1 MSLLLIGQKLWRYK
15 LATLPVIAFVLLGA
29 FYVIAIKQPVYQ
41 TASSY
46 ILLNPPA
53 PPTPDE
59 ISRDPKLGQGTNNPY
74 TRYSDQSIVVQVL
87 ASRLSGD
94 DARAELAKQGADP
107 RYTLAP
113 SSNFGFSAPIVQITA
128 VGASPAVAVR
138 TANVVGRAMTRELDG
153 MQQAHGTAPRYR
165 IEAQP
170 VAAAHDA
177 RLKASGKLRSLVAV
191 FVLGGIMLFVVVSIA
206 DALTAIRSQRRPRV
220 RVRDGASDGSGGAH
234 VEPFLRPDGASA
246 DRPSARSAR
255 DERLSGPGPGAWRA
269 RGSSEESGRNV
280 RRLAPLP
287 DPNPGAERWQL
298 KPWE

>member
-1 MSLLLIGQKLWRYK
+1 MSLLLIAQKLWRYK
-15 LATLPVIAFVLLGA
+15 LATLPVIAFLVLGA
-29 FYVIAIKQPVYQ
+29 FYVVAIKQPVYE

-138 TANVVGRAMTRELDG
+138 TANVVGLAMTRELDR

-177 RLKASGKLRSLVAV
+177 RLKASGKLRALVAV

-206 DALTAIRSQRRPRV
+206 DALTAIRQQRRSRV
-220 RVRDGASDGSGGAH
+220 RLRDGAGDHGSGGAH
-234 VEPFLRPDGASA
+234 VEQFLRPDGASA
-246 DRPSARSAR
+246 DAPLARRAR
-255 DERLSGPGPGAWRA
+255 DERLAEPGGWRA
-269 RGSSEESGRNV
+269 SGSNGETGRNV

-287 DPNPGAERWQL
+287 DPNPSGERWQL

>member
-1 MSLLLIGQKLWRYK
+1 MSLLLIAQKIWRYK
-15 LATLPVIAFVLLGA
+15 LATLPVLAFVLAGA
-29 FYVIAIKQPVYQ
+29 FYVVAVKQPVYE

-53 PPTPDE
+53 PPTADE
-59 ISRDPKLGQGTNNPY
+59 AARNPELAKGTNNPY

-94 DARAELAKQGADP
+94 DARAELVKQGADP

-113 SSNFGFSAPIVQITA
+113 SSSFGFSAPIVEITA
-128 VGASPAVAVR
+128 VGATPAVAIR
-138 TANVVGRAMTRELDG
+138 TANVVGQAMTRELDR

-165 IEAQP
+165 IEAQQ

-177 RLKASGKLRSLVAV
+177 RLKASGKLRALVAV
-191 FVLGGIMLFVVVSIA
+191 FVLGGIMLFLVVSVA
-206 DALTAIRSQRRPRV
+206 DAFATIRSQRRPRV
-220 RVRDGASDGSGGAH
+220 RIRDGGGQPVVGGAH
-234 VEPFLRPDGASA
+234 VEPFVRPDGAA
-246 DRPSARSAR
+246 AELPAVR
-255 DERLSGPGPGAWRA
+255 DAHEERLAEPGAWRA
-269 RGSSEESGRNV
+269 SASNGESGRQV

>member
-1 MSLLLIGQKLWRYK
+1 MSLLLIAQKIWRYK
-15 LATLPVIAFVLLGA
+15 FATLPVLGLMLLGA

-53 PPTPDE
+53 APTPDE
-59 ISRDPKLGQGTNNPY
+59 VARDPKLGVGTDNPY

-94 DARAELAKQGADP
+94 DARAELAREGADP
-107 RYTLAP
+107 RYTVAP

-128 VGASPAVAVR
+128 VGVTPAAAVK
-138 TANVVGRAMTRELDG
+138 TADVVGLAMTRELDR
-153 MQQAHGTAPRYR
+153 MQQQHGTAPRYR
-165 IEAQP
+165 IDAQE

-191 FVLGGIMLFVVVSIA
+191 FVLCGILLFVVVSIA
-206 DALTAIRSQRRPRV
+206 DAVGTIRSQRRARGQVPDAAGDQV
-220 RVRDGASDGSGGAH
+220 VGMAH
-234 VEPFLRPDGASA
+234 VEPFLRPETSA
-246 DRPSARSAR
+246 PDPPVARSVR
-255 DERLSGPGPGAWRA
+255 NERASEAGGRRAAGSNGDPGRA
-269 RGSSEESGRNV
+269 P

-287 DPNPGAERWQL
+287 DPNPGAERSPLRPWQ
-298 KPWE
+298 